1 MGFFKLTLND
11 TVIIF
16 PFEMIHT
23 FTEPRGAKRGK
34 YDGREEEGWLQASQ
48 RK

>member
-11 TVIIF
+11 TVINF

-23 FTEPRGAKRGK
+23 FTESRGAKRGK

>member
-11 TVIIF
+11 TVINF

-23 FTEPRGAKRGK
+23 FTEPVMLPT
-34 YDGREEEGWLQASQ
+34 Y
-48 RK
+48 